1 MNLEPSEEQKAIVAQ
16 VRRFVREEIVPLEDK
31 LDPDASELAPEDHA
45 RLVAKVK
52 AMGLYGLDIP
62 AEYGGPGIDMTTR
75 VLLAIEM
82 GQHRAGIYVPCYG
95 VFGAAGLAQLYE
107 ATEEQKEKYLR
118 PMLRGE
124 KRGFFGLT
132 EPSGGSDP
140 ARAIRTRA
148 VRDGDDWVING
159 SKVFISGADKA
170 DFGLLFART
179 DPEKGRG
186 GVTCFIVET
195 STPGFHVRRV
205 VHTLR
210 SSHYATELSFDDLR
224 VPNANILGEVNKGFA
239 IANERLSRQRIPYA
253 AQCIA
258 PAVKAHEMAIDY
270 AKQRETFGAVL
281 ASRQAIQWMLVDN
294 EIDIRQA
301 TLMTLAA
308 AAKADRGEP
317 FRMEAGLAK
326 LVASEAA
333 GRVVDRSMQIFG
345 GYGMTKDFPFERWY
359 RELRIRR
366 VGEGPNEV
374 QRHVVARDLLGA
386 SLK

>member
-31 LDPDASELAPEDHA
+31 LDPDASELPEDERA

-52 AMGLYGLDIP
+52 SMGLYGLDIP
-62 AEYGGPGIDMTTR
+62 AEFGGPGIDMTTR

-82 GQHRAGIYVPCYG
+82 GQHRAGLYVPCYG

-107 ATEEQKEKYLR
+107 ATPEQKEKYLH

-124 KRGFFGLT
+124 KRAFFGLT

-148 VRDGDDWVING
+148 VKTNEGWTING

-170 DFGLLFART
+170 DFGLVFART

-195 STPGFHVRRV
+195 SWPGFHVRRI

-210 SSHYATELSFDDLR
+210 SSHYATELAFDDLK
-224 VPNANILGEVNKGFA
+224 VPDSAVLGEVNKGFA

-253 AQCIA
+253 AQCLA
-258 PAVKAHEMAIDY
+258 PAYKAHEMAIDY
-270 AKQRETFGAVL
+270 AKQRETFGAKL

-294 EIDIRQA
+294 EIDLRQA
-301 TLMTLAA
+301 TLMCLAA
-308 AAKADRGEP
+308 AAKCDAGES

-374 QRHVVARDLLGA
+374 QRHVVARDLLGD
-386 SLK
+386 SLR

>member
-1 MNLEPSEEQKAIVAQ
+1 MNFEPTEEQRQLVAL
-16 VRRFVREEIVPLEDK
+16 VRRFVRERIVPLEEM
-31 LDPDASELAPEDHA
+31 LDPDAAELPAEDHA
-45 RLVAKVK
+45 RLVGEVK
-52 AMGLYGLDIP
+52 ALGLYGLDIP
-62 AEYGGPGIDMTTR
+62 ADLGGPGIDLTTR

-82 GQHRAGIYVPCYG
+82 GQHRAGLYAPCYG
-95 VFGAAGLAQLYE
+95 VFGTAGLAQLYE
-107 ATEEQKEKYLR
+107 ATAEQKEKYLF

-124 KRGFFGLT
+124 KKGFFALT

-148 VRDGDDWVING
+148 VRDGDSWVING

-170 DFGLLFART
+170 DFGLVFART
-179 DPEKGRG
+179 SPEKGRG

-195 STPGFHVRRV
+195 AMAGFHVRRI

-210 SSHYATELSFDDLR
+210 SSHYATELSFEDLR
-224 VPNANILGEVNKGFA
+224 VPHANILGEVDKGFA

-253 AQCIA
+253 AQCLA
-258 PAVKAHEMAIDY
+258 PAYKAHAMAIDY
-270 AKQRETFGAVL
+270 AKQRETFGAKL
-281 ASRQAIQWMLVDN
+281 ASRQAVQWMLVDN
-294 EIDIRQA
+294 EIDLRQA

-308 AAKADRGEP
+308 AQKADRGEP

-374 QRHVVARDLLGA
+374 QRHVVARDLLGEG
-386 SLK
+386 LR

>member
-1 MNLEPSEEQKAIVAQ
+1 
-16 VRRFVREEIVPLEDK
+16 
-31 LDPDASELAPEDHA
+31 
-45 RLVAKVK
+45 
-52 AMGLYGLDIP
+52 
-62 AEYGGPGIDMTTR
+62 
-75 VLLAIEM
+75 
-82 GQHRAGIYVPCYG
+82 
-95 VFGAAGLAQLYE
+95 
-107 ATEEQKEKYLR
+107 
-118 PMLRGE
+118 
-124 KRGFFGLT
+124 FFGLT

-148 VRDGDDWVING
+148 VRDGNDYVING

-170 DFGLLFART
+170 DFGLVFART

-195 STPGFHVRRV
+195 KTPGFHVRRI

-210 SSHYATELSFDDLR
+210 SSHYATELSFTDMR
-224 VPNANILGEVNKGFA
+224 VPATNILGELNKGFA

-253 AQCIA
+253 AQCLA
-258 PAVKAHEMAIDY
+258 PAYKAHEMAIEY
-270 AKQRETFGAVL
+270 AKQRETFGALL
-281 ASRQAIQWMLVDN
+281 ATRQAVQWMLVDN
-294 EIDIRQA
+294 EIDLRQA

-345 GYGMTKDFPFERWY
+345 GYGMTKDLPFERWY